1 MRVKPKGAKF
11 RNLYAWRGLIW
22 YSRMVRGR
30 RYRVNT
36 DTPISR
42 AGWDEAAE
50 SEGGDGTRTRSVP
63 KLRRA
68 ETRAIPWT

>member
-1 MRVKPKGAKF
+1 MKSKPKGAKY

-36 DTPISR
+36 DAPISR
-42 AGWDEAAE
+42 TGWD
-50 SEGGDGTRTRSVP
+50 
-63 KLRRA
+63 
-68 ETRAIPWT
+68 